1 MLHLYSLGALALQS
15 PGEPVLSSRRKEL
28 VLLVY
33 LARRGPRPLSRAEAA
48 GLLWDAR
55 DGRRAHQSLRQ
66 ALLELRRLVGEG
78 LQVDRETVTLRE
90 GTVELDAARFERD
103 VMDGRPEEGVG
114 LWKGDFLAGA
124 EDLGGEEFRIWLEAE
139 REALRRRLQAG
150 LARLIAD
157 ADRRNAKTEMVAWAE
172 RWTAALPLDEE
183 GGAHL
188 LRALHAVGRYREGL
202 AYYEGLRTRLRSELE
217 AEPGPAVEELVRLLE
232 RSAES
237 ASSPGRSSAA
247 LFTPDLVGRGPLM
260 ADLTTIWE
268 SVQRGRSGV
277 VVIEGDPGVGKSRLS
292 EEFLRRVAATT
303 QPGIPVWVRAREL
316 PPSVEHGSLRKLIAG
331 LASAPGLAG
340 APTSALQALLRFAP
354 ELAERF
360 PALPAGAGTGDV
372 EAALF
377 EALAAVAEGTPLLLF
392 VDDLPDCD
400 PATRRVLLHLAERL
414 PSRVL
419 FLVTARTGALESSFT
434 LPAAPESRRLK
445 LQPLTLDEVD
455 LLLGSMLEL
464 APEDRRK
471 LAVRLH
477 QHAGGN
483 PFYIVELVSALA
495 SEGTLVPGDRGTW
508 KLADPEGQLPL
519 PSSIR
524 EAVAHRLERL
534 TPSAHVVL
542 ETAAVLGTPFDREL
556 IAETAEVSPVVV
568 ENGIDELLLAHLIQ
582 RTREPGVR
590 YGFAH
595 EVARRHLNQTIPPER
610 GEALSRRAI
619 AVLERREGKDPAVH
633 AALAY
638 HRARVSA
645 PTAERRWRR
654 VVLGAALAVAAA
666 LVLGITLWRA
676 RPAAP
681 GPASTVAVL
690 PFPVSATG
698 DLSYLSE
705 GIVTLLSTQLQGVGS
720 IRSVDPRAVLG
731 VSSQVTGDGLPARR
745 GSQVAQRVGAGT
757 FVVGSI
763 VEAGG
768 RIRID
773 ATVYRTGAPQRAL
786 AEANV
791 EGPTDRLFDLV
802 DNLAGRLL
810 TALNPGPYE
819 QLTKIAATTT
829 GSLRALRAYLEGERL
844 FREGEFHRA
853 ARSFQDAATEDTTFA
868 LAYYWLSVASWWA
881 DDSKAIDSAAAQ
893 AVRYSGRLGERDRRL
908 FQAWE
913 AFLRGDALEAE
924 RVYRQVVGTEPENVE
939 AWLQLG
945 EVLFHSGPRRGRPL
959 ADARRPFER
968 VLFYE
973 PEHTSALLHLAR
985 IAASEGR
992 WNAVDSLGRRIEQ
1005 LGPSGEWA
1013 LELRALRAF
1022 GSETGSRAE
1031 RTAVIAELRTAG
1043 EGRVWNIARYVAVAG
1058 GGLGGAGELVRL
1070 LTAPTRP
1077 AEVRAFGY
1085 LGLAHLELAQGRLAT
1100 ARADMDSA
1108 SRLDPVPALEH
1119 RALLDL
1125 LPFVPA
1131 TPAALSSLRDSL
1143 SRWRAARTSPV
1154 IETSHLADLHEGVHP
1169 ELKAYLLGSLS
1180 VRMRDTVSARRYVA
1194 DLDRPRTVRA
1204 AATVAGDAAGSIRAQ
1219 LDLLAGRPSDAAVAL
1234 EEVLRLEA
1242 RVGLIG
1248 GSPFYSQG
1256 LERFRYAEA
1265 LERLGRL
1272 DEALS
1277 WYGSF
1282 SSNSIFDLVYLVPSH
1297 LHRARIAERLGH
1309 RDEAV
1314 RHYQRVVTLWQ
1325 DGDPE
1330 LQPLVEEARG
1340 RLGELSASS
1349 QS

>member
-1 MLHLYSLGALALQS
+1 
-15 PGEPVLSSRRKEL
+15 
-28 VLLVY
+28 
-33 LARRGPRPLSRAEAA
+33 
-48 GLLWDAR
+48 
-55 DGRRAHQSLRQ
+55 
-66 ALLELRRLVGEG
+66 
-78 LQVDRETVTLRE
+78 
-90 GTVELDAARFERD
+90 
-103 VMDGRPEEGVG
+103 
-114 LWKGDFLAGA
+114 
-124 EDLGGEEFRIWLEAE
+124 
-139 REALRRRLQAG
+139 
-150 LARLIAD
+150 
-157 ADRRNAKTEMVAWAE
+157 
-172 RWTAALPLDEE
+172 
-183 GGAHL
+183 
-188 LRALHAVGRYREGL
+188 
-202 AYYEGLRTRLRSELE
+202 
-217 AEPGPAVEELVRLLE
+217 
-232 RSAES
+232 
-237 ASSPGRSSAA
+237 
-247 LFTPDLVGRGPLM
+247 
-260 ADLTTIWE
+260 
-268 SVQRGRSGV
+268 
-277 VVIEGDPGVGKSRLS
+277 
-292 EEFLRRVAATT
+292 
-303 QPGIPVWVRAREL
+303 
-316 PPSVEHGSLRKLIAG
+316 
-331 LASAPGLAG
+331 
-340 APTSALQALLRFAP
+340 
-354 ELAERF
+354 
-360 PALPAGAGTGDV
+360 
-372 EAALF
+372 
-377 EALAAVAEGTPLLLF
+377 
-392 VDDLPDCD
+392 
-400 PATRRVLLHLAERL
+400 
-414 PSRVL
+414 
-419 FLVTARTGALESSFT
+419 
-434 LPAAPESRRLK
+434 
-445 LQPLTLDEVD
+445 
-455 LLLGSMLEL
+455 
-464 APEDRRK
+464 
-471 LAVRLH
+471 
-477 QHAGGN
+477 
-483 PFYIVELVSALA
+483 
-495 SEGTLVPGDRGTW
+495 
-508 KLADPEGQLPL
+508 
-519 PSSIR
+519 
-524 EAVAHRLERL
+524 
-534 TPSAHVVL
+534 
-542 ETAAVLGTPFDREL
+542 
-556 IAETAEVSPVVV
+556 
-568 ENGIDELLLAHLIQ
+568 LIQ

-595 EVARRHLNQTIPPER
+595 EVARQHLNQTIPPER

-619 AVLERREGKDPAVH
+619 AVLERRQGKDPAVD

-645 PTAERRWRR
+645 PTAEPRRRG

-666 LVLGITLWRA
+666 LVLGVTLWRT
-676 RPAAP
+676 RAAP
-681 GPASTVAVL
+681 PGPPSTVAVL

-731 VSSQVTGDGLPARR
+731 VWSQVKGDVLPARR
-745 GSQVAQRVGAGT
+745 SSQVAQRVGAGT
-757 FVVGSI
+757 FVVGTI

-773 ATVYRTGAPQRAL
+773 ATAYRTGAPDRAL

-908 FQAWE
+908 FQAWD

-924 RVYRQVVGTEPENVE
+924 RVYRQIVGAEPENVE

-992 WNAVDSLGRRIEQ
+992 WSAVDSLGRRIEQ

-1031 RTAVIAELRTAG
+1031 RTAVSAELRTAG

-1077 AEVRAFGY
+1077 PEVRAFGY
-1085 LGLAHLELAQGRLAT
+1085 LGLAHLELAQGRLAA
-1100 ARADMDSA
+1100 ARAEMDSA

-1143 SRWRAARTSPV
+1143 SRWRAARASPV

-1180 VRMRDTVSARRYVA
+1180 VRLGDTVSARRYLA
-1194 DLDRPRTVRA
+1194 DLDRPRTERA
-1204 AATVAGDAAGSIRAQ
+1204 AATVAGDGAGSVRAQ
-1219 LDLLAGRPSDAAVAL
+1219 LALLRGRPSEAAVAL

-1256 LERFRYAEA
+1256 LERLRYAEA

-1282 SSNSIFDLVYLVPSH
+1282 SSNSIFDLVYVVPSH
-1297 LHRARIAERLGH
+1297 LHRARIAERLGQ

-1314 RHYQRVVTLWQ
+1314 RHYQRVVALWQ
-1325 DGDPE
+1325 GADPE